1 MRNNSYGQEVESSAE
16 FLEQRSRDIVSMAGD
31 TKLRDQAIA
40 LQVAAN
46 SYRFGYQQ
54 LWCGV
59 PVIRLPDDILLL
71 QEIVFSLKPRCI
83 IETGVAR
90 GGSLLLNASLMEISG
105 LKPQVL
111 GIDICL
117 YQHAREA
124 IRNSRH
130 SSSIEL
136 IESDSTSIA
145 AQAAARRLL
154 QKVGKDHP
162 SMLIL
167 DSNHTHDH
175 VSKELDAL
183 TSDLPIGSVVI
194 VADTLI
200 EHMPAE
206 IYVNRP
212 WGVGNNPLT
221 ATRDFLARNNDF
233 ELHGHWNYRGLIS
246 ELHGGVLI
254 KTN

>member
-1 MRNNSYGQEVESSAE
+1 MRNSSYGQEVESPDE
-16 FLEQRSRDIVSMAGD
+16 FLEQRARDIVSMAGD
-31 TKLRDQAIA
+31 TKLKDQAIA

-83 IETGVAR
+83 VETGVAR
-90 GGSLLLNASLMEISG
+90 GGSLLLNASLMDISG
-105 LKPQVL
+105 LQPHVL
-111 GIDICL
+111 GIDICI
-117 YQHAREA
+117 YQHAHEA
-124 IRNSRH
+124 VQNSKY

-136 IESDSTSIA
+136 IQSDSTSIT
-145 AQAAARRLL
+145 AQAAVRRLL

-167 DSNHTHDH
+167 DSNHTQAH
-175 VSKELDAL
+175 VSKELDVLA
-183 TSDLPIGSVVI
+183 SDFPIGSVVI

-221 ATRDFLARNNDF
+221 AARDFLARNNDF
-233 ELHGHWNYRGLIS
+233 KLHEQWSYRGLIS
-246 ELHGGVLI
+246 ELHGGVLVRT
-254 KTN
+254 K

>member
-1 MRNNSYGQEVESSAE
+1 MRSNSYGQEVESPDD
-16 FLEQRSRDIVSMAGD
+16 FLEKRAIDIVKMAGD
-31 TKLRDQAIA
+31 SILRDQAIA

-71 QEIVFSLKPRCI
+71 QEIIFSLKPRCI

-105 LKPQVL
+105 LKPHVL

-117 YQHAREA
+117 YQHARDA

-136 IESDSTSIA
+136 LESDSTSIT
-145 AQAAARRLL
+145 AQAATRRLL

-175 VSKELDAL
+175 VSKELDTLA
-183 TSDLPIGSVVI
+183 SDLPIGSVVI

-206 IYVNRP
+206 LYVNRP
-212 WGVGNNPLT
+212 WGVGDNPLT
-221 ATRDFLARNNDF
+221 AVRDFLARNSDF
-233 ELHGHWNYRGLIS
+233 ELHQQWSYRGLIS
-246 ELHGGVLI
+246 ELHGGVLV
-254 KTN
+254 KTK